1 MKQLLIAVA
10 LLVSLVASAQDGQ
23 KKNLVKVNMLS
34 PIVRTGSF
42 FYERKISSNSSLQ
55 LGVFYTGSKMDDLKL
70 RGFGITPEFRY
81 YASEKGAME
90 GFYLGPF
97 LRYQSYELSELNN
110 KGKLNTFGGGL
121 LIGKQWIFTKGIS
134 VDIFAGPSYNSG
146 TVKVTNGT
154 DNFDLPGG
162 LNGFGVRA
170 GLTVGIAF

>member
-1 MKQLLIAVA
+1 MKQLLIAGA
-10 LLVSLVASAQDGQ
+10 LLVSLVASAQDGE

-34 PIVRTGSF
+34 PLVRTGSF

-55 LGVFYTGSKMDDLKL
+55 LGVFYTGSKFDELKL

-90 GFYLGPF
+90 GFYLAPF
-97 LRYQSYELSELNN
+97 LRYQHYEITELMN
-110 KGKLNTFGGGL
+110 KGTLNTFGGGL

-134 VDIFAGPSYNSG
+134 VDMFAGPSYNTGS
-146 TVKVTNGT
+146 VKVIDGT

-162 LNGFGVRA
+162 VNGFGVRA

>member
-1 MKQLLIAVA
+1 MKQLLIAGA
-10 LLVSLVASAQDGQ
+10 LLVSLVASAQDGE

-34 PIVRTGSF
+34 PLVRTGSF
-42 FYERKISSNSSLQ
+42 FYERKIGTNSSLQ
-55 LGVFYTGSKMDDLKL
+55 LGVFYTGSKFDELKL

-90 GFYLGPF
+90 GFYLAPF
-97 LRYQSYELSELNN
+97 LRYQHYEITELMN
-110 KGKLNTFGGGL
+110 KGTLNTFGGGL

-134 VDIFAGPSYNSG
+134 VDMFAGPSYNTGS
-146 TVKVTNGT
+146 VKVIDGT

-162 LNGFGVRA
+162 VNGFGVRA